1 MNKRILISNNDSE
14 EIEILVESLFNKAAQ
29 VPNRRLLVIV
39 TDTDYYEEL
48 IEAIKSKIETSLNTR
63 FKILSATK
71 TIVELF
77 TLSTI
82 EIMLKKHIW
91 SIEGTRGKKID
102 DLYIKANQITV
113 DILTNNRDILYSL
126 LSCTIA
132 TIDPTFTLLI
142 NNNINV
148 SNELIADYRK
158 ILL

>member
-14 EIEILVESLFNKAAQ
+14 EIEILVESLFNKATQ

-48 IEAIKSKIETSLNTR
+48 LEAIKSKMETNLNAR
-63 FKILSATK
+63 FKTLSTTK
-71 TIVELF
+71 SIVELF

-82 EIMLKKHIW
+82 EIMLKKRIW
-91 SIEGTRGKKID
+91 SIEGIRGKRID
-102 DLYIKANQITV
+102 DLYIKANQVTV

-142 NNNINV
+142 NNNININ
-148 SNELIADYRK
+148 NELIADYRK

>member
-48 IEAIKSKIETSLNTR
+48 LEAIKSKMETNLNAR

-82 EIMLKKHIW
+82 ER
-91 SIEGTRGKKID
+91 SEER
-102 DLYIKANQITV
+102 V
-113 DILTNNRDILYSL
+113 
-126 LSCTIA
+126 
-132 TIDPTFTLLI
+132 
-142 NNNINV
+142 
-148 SNELIADYRK
+148 
-158 ILL
+158 

>member
-48 IEAIKSKIETSLNTR
+48 LEAIKSKIETSLNAR
-63 FKILSATK
+63 FKTLSTTK

-82 EIMLKKHIW
+82 EIMLKKHI
-91 SIEGTRGKKID
+91 
-102 DLYIKANQITV
+102 
-113 DILTNNRDILYSL
+113 
-126 LSCTIA
+126 
-132 TIDPTFTLLI
+132 
-142 NNNINV
+142 
-148 SNELIADYRK
+148 
-158 ILL
+158 